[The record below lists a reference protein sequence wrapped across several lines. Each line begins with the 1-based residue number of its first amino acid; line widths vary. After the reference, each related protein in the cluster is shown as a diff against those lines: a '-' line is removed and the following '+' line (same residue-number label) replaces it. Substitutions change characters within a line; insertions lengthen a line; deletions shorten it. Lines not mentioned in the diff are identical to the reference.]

1 LDTAISHHH
10 NAASLTRFDTD
21 HRDFDQ
27 RLAQV
32 IHGADGS
39 FAKGF
44 WMHQDVSGFDR
55 IVKIFSIFSVLKSMD
70 PEFQST

>member
-1 LDTAISHHH
+1 
-10 NAASLTRFDTD
+10 LTRFDTD

-44 WMHQDVSGFDR
+44 WMHKDVIYMDEWDMYYCKL
-55 IVKIFSIFSVLKSMD
+55 ILLVYESMD
-70 PEFQST
+70 IEFQSTRH